1 MSAEGSDL
9 RGRDGFRW
17 RGREVS
23 RLEGFSDAV
32 FGFAL
37 TLLVVS
43 LEVPRTFDQLVDDLK
58 GFVAFAICFTL
69 FLQIWHQHHV
79 YFRRYALQDATTVAL
94 NAALL
99 FVVLGYVYP
108 LKFLFTLLTWQVT
121 GLGPGAYA
129 RTPPIREEQVP
140 LLMYVYGAGFAAVS
154 LIFVL
159 LYLHAWGRRHRLGL
173 DALERYQTISSMV
186 LNPLLVGIGLFSVAL
201 TAAGAG
207 TFWAGNAYWLI
218 GPAMAAHGTVAGSGR
233 RRLAAQL
240 EADGGTGSGAG

>member
-1 MSAEGSDL
+1 MSGGILEA
-9 RGRDGFRW
+9 RGGDGVRW

-58 GFVAFAICFTL
+58 GFPAFAICFAL
-69 FLQIWHQHHV
+69 FVWIWHQHHL
-79 YFRRYALQDATTVAL
+79 YFRRYALQDAATVAL
-94 NAALL
+94 NAVLL

-108 LKFLFTLLTWQVT
+108 LKFLFTILTWQAT

-129 RTPPIREEQVP
+129 RVPPIREEQAP
-140 LLMYVYGAGFAAVS
+140 QLMAVYGVGFAAVS
-154 LIFVL
+154 LIFAL
-159 LYLHAWGRRHRLGL
+159 LYVHAWSRRRKL
-173 DALERYQTISSMV
+173 DLDVLERFQTISS
-186 LNPLLVGIGLFSVAL
+186 LVGNLLLAGVGLLSLVL

-218 GPAMAAHGTVAGSGR
+218 GPLLFAHGLLVGSR
-233 RRLAAQL
+233 KRRLAAQL
-240 EADGGTGSGAG
+240 DAGSGAG